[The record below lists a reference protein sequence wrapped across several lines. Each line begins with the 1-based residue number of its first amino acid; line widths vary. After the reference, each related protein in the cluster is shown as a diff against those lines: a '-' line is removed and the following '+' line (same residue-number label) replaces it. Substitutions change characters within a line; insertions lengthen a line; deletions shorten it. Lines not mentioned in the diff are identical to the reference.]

1 MHPRQ
6 YAELKHQQIDSLLS
20 FEDLKAIG
28 VVSNR
33 MTLMRW
39 MKLQNFPEPVR
50 LGPNT
55 VRWRRS
61 RIEQWLEQRERRSN
75 NTQASA

>member
-6 YAELKHQQIDSLLS
+6 YAELKHQHVDSLLS

-28 VVSNR
+28 LVNNR

-39 MKLQNFPEPVR
+39 MKFQDFPEPVR

-61 RIEQWLEQRERRSN
+61 RIEQWLEERERRSDK
-75 NTQASA
+75 TQASA